1 LACSNL
7 YVNIKAYDT
16 IKELYSLIQV
26 EDVVKQV
33 LSGTIEDSEVEGGK
47 KSFYLLNTCVISD
60 TIMKDTIDAIIKTE
74 KLLSLKVGT

>member
-1 LACSNL
+1 
-7 YVNIKAYDT
+7 
-16 IKELYSLIQV
+16 
-26 EDVVKQV
+26 VVKQV
-33 LSGTIEDSEVEGGK
+33 LSGTIKDSEVEGGK